1 MSKAEHPKSLIVV
14 GIYIL
19 VLVVSFVLIRPEY
32 ARSLRV
38 TEAKGAVSLLG
49 ADRVVA
55 SVKTGNAIF
64 DTMFRES
71 GMVDWS
77 YRTANDSRNG
87 SAPLYNRE
95 KVADSMLAKTNAF
108 WEMCR
113 VAVQRVVFLFF
124 WVPVLIPFIVAA
136 LIDGAMAREIRK
148 WRFQFTSTTIYNHAR
163 RLAGLGVFVIL
174 LLPVLPVPM
183 PILIYP
189 AVGMLVAALAWASIA
204 NMQKRI

>member
-1 MSKAEHPKSLIVV
+1 MSKGEHPKSLIVL
-14 GIYIL
+14 GIYL
-19 VLVVSFVLIRPEY
+19 VVLVVSFVLIRPEY
-32 ARSLRV
+32 ARSLRIA
-38 TEAKGAVSLLG
+38 EAKGAVSLLG

-55 SVKTGNAIF
+55 SVKAGNAIF
-64 DTMFRES
+64 DAIFRDS
-71 GMVDWS
+71 GMIDWS
-77 YRTANDSRNG
+77 YRTANESREG
-87 SAPLYNRE
+87 SAPLYNRD
-95 KVADSMLAKTNAF
+95 KVANSMLAKTNAF

-136 LIDGAMAREIRK
+136 LIDGTVAREIRK

-163 RLAGLGVFVIL
+163 RLAGLGVFAIL

-189 AVGMLVAALAWASIA
+189 VVCMLVVALAWASIA